1 MHTDLQSACQVSQN
15 VCANGVCQALFKL
28 YSNVFACPGW
38 FCVDIECI
46 AHIIDVCVHASAQQ
60 HNVASVCTLTVGLLL
75 NPNISSLGLQ
85 TEAVCISNFFRI
97 AKYIEMHSVA
107 STLHKHHPHYTYLL
121 IHPYIYTMCVPLSK
135 QVASPKGQSRRI
147 TARNYTAAL
156 LKLTC
161 RRAGAA
167 PGAACSPSECCSR
180 PACARPPAA
189 CPQKSGAAG
198 PAGCLQATSKISSVS
213 QQPLTEVNMSMQG
226 PE

>member
-1 MHTDLQSACQVSQN
+1 MCPCLSTTTQCSKCMHFNCRFAFESKHKQS
-15 VCANGVCQALFKL
+15 G
-28 YSNVFACPGW
+28 P
-38 FCVDIECI
+38 
-46 AHIIDVCVHASAQQ
+46 
-60 HNVASVCTLTVGLLL
+60 
-75 NPNISSLGLQ
+75 PNRSSLHIKLL
-85 TEAVCISNFFRI
+85 SDSKI
-97 AKYIEMHSVA
+97 AKYIEWHSVA

-121 IHPYIYTMCVPLSK
+121 LHPYIYTMCVPLSK

-213 QQPLTEVNMSMQG
+213 QQPLTELNMSMQG